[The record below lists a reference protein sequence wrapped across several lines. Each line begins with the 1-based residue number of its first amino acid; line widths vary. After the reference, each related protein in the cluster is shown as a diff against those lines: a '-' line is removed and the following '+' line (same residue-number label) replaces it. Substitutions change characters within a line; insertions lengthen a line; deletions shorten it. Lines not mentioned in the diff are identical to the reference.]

1 MKIPTRV
8 LQTLFLSAICACQ
21 PPRVHEVGCLEP
33 PPQVGRVVARVGE
46 VAITAERLDSRIKA
60 QGQAHRSYETVK
72 GLRELVEDEVR
83 YELLARAA
91 YDRGLWRDP
100 DVIDAAR
107 RVMVRKLLQRDL
119 EPAQFAGAVG
129 DSALRIYYEQ
139 HRDNYLQPE
148 RRRFMQIQLAA
159 NNEGRS
165 LAQGLI
171 DRLQSQSDAQFVS
184 AQSHYPQSGHEATR
198 PGDFL
203 TQDET
208 SAVYGM
214 TFATQVF
221 KGDPGTVLSAPVQ
234 SIRGWHVVKVL
245 ASREAL
251 ARDFEE
257 VRDQIREKLLQG
269 ERSEEFQKYI
279 EQLRQTYP
287 VAIYADVMQSVLAQW
302 AGKNP

>member
-1 MKIPTRV
+1 
-8 LQTLFLSAICACQ
+8 
-21 PPRVHEVGCLEP
+21 LEP
-33 PPQVGRVVARVGE
+33 PPQTGRAVARVGE
-46 VAITAERLDSRIKA
+46 VAITAERLNGRIKA
-60 QGQAHRSYETVK
+60 QGQARRSYETVK

-119 EPAQFAGAVG
+119 APAQFSGAVG
-129 DSALRIYYEQ
+129 DAALRAYYDE

-159 NNEGRS
+159 TSEGRA
-165 LAQGLI
+165 LAQSLI
-171 DRLQSQSDAQFVS
+171 SRLQNKPDALFVS
-184 AQSHYPQSGHEATR
+184 TQSHYPQNGPEPSRA
-198 PGDFL
+198 GDFL
-203 TQDET
+203 TQNEI
-208 SAVYGM
+208 SAVYGI

-221 KGDPGTVLSAPVQ
+221 NGEPGTVLSGPVQ

-245 ASREAL
+245 ARREAL
-251 ARDFEE
+251 ARDFED

-269 ERSEEFQKYI
+269 ERSAEFQTYI

>member
-1 MKIPTRV
+1 MPAKMLQALV
-8 LQTLFLSAICACQ
+8 LWGLCACQ

-33 PPQVGRVVARVGE
+33 PPQTGRVIARVGE
-46 VAITAERLDSRIKA
+46 MTITAERLDSRIKA
-60 QGQAHRSYETVK
+60 QGQARHSYETVK

-100 DVIDAAR
+100 EVIDAAR

-119 EPAQFAGAVG
+119 APAQFAGAVG
-129 DSALRIYYEQ
+129 DPALRTYYDQ
-139 HRDNYLQPE
+139 HRENYLQPE

-159 NNEGRS
+159 TGEGRVV
-165 LAQGLI
+165 AQGLI
-171 DRLQSQSDAQFVS
+171 DKLQNKSDAQFVTT
-184 AQSHYPQSGHEATR
+184 QSHYPQGGHETSRA
-198 PGDFL
+198 GDFF
-203 TQDET
+203 TEDET
-208 SAVYGM
+208 RAAYGM
-214 TFATQVF
+214 TFATGVF
-221 KGDPGTVLSAPVQ
+221 TGEPGKVLSAPVQ
-234 SIRGWHVVKVL
+234 STRGWHVVKVL
-245 ASREAL
+245 AKREAL

-257 VRDQIREKLLQG
+257 VRDQIREKLLQA
-269 ERSEEFQKYI
+269 ERSEEFQTYI

>member
-1 MKIPTRV
+1 MPIKM
-8 LQTLFLSAICACQ
+8 LQALGLCGLCACQ
-21 PPRVHEVGCLEP
+21 SPRVHEVGCLEP
-33 PPQVGRVVARVGE
+33 PPQTGRVVARVGE
-46 VAITAERLDSRIKA
+46 VAITAERLDGRIKA
-60 QGQAHRSYETVK
+60 QGQARRSYETVK

-100 DVIDAAR
+100 EVIDAAR

-119 EPAQFAGAVG
+119 APAQFSGAVG
-129 DSALRIYYEQ
+129 DAALRAYYDE
-139 HRDNYLQPE
+139 HRDNYMQPE

-159 NNEGRS
+159 TGDGRAV
-165 LAQGLI
+165 AQSLI
-171 DRLQSQSDAQFVS
+171 DKVQNKPDALFVS
-184 AQSHYPQSGHEATR
+184 TQSRYPESGHEALFKS
-198 PGDFL
+198 GDFV
-203 TQDET
+203 TQDEV

-221 KGDPGTVLSAPVQ
+221 GSEPGLVLPMPVQ
-234 SIRGWHVVKVL
+234 STRGWHVVKVL
-245 ASREAL
+245 ARREAL

-269 ERSEEFQKYI
+269 ERSHEFQTYI